1 MSVDYLYE
9 YNFTPIIEH
18 APENGKYIKKYSC
31 NTHSTSA
38 VCSHRDRTVDFTKGS
53 MFTTLAACLLL
64 VSVFAPAVKGDCT
77 VVVNGANGPGSQAG
91 GAVYTRWGRTVCPQG
106 ATLVYAGRAAGTKY
120 NVEGGTTDTLCMPET
135 PQYLSTATT
144 ATHVAL
150 LRGVEFQTHGTS
162 STPLNDLIQADMP
175 CAVCHTDTKLS
186 VLTVPAQYT
195 CPNGWSME
203 YNGYL
208 MTEFEKR
215 NRQRKNT
222 LCVDQDAE
230 AVPESEAST
239 DPAVVYLMSA
249 NCDGLPCPPYN
260 NNMALLCAVCS
271 K

>member
-1 MSVDYLYE
+1 MYPPKAY
-9 YNFTPIIEH
+9 PIR
-18 APENGKYIKKYSC
+18 
-31 NTHSTSA
+31 A
-38 VCSHRDRTVDFTKGS
+38 VHFQRDKTVDSTKGS
-53 MFTTLAACLLL
+53 MSVTLTTCLLL
-64 VSVFAPAVKGDCT
+64 ATVLAPVVEGDCN
-77 VVVNGANGPGSQAG
+77 VVVNGASTGQPGPQVG
-91 GAVYTRWGRTVCPQG
+91 GAVYTRWGRTVCSQG

-120 NVEGGTTDTLCMPET
+120 NVEGGTSDTLCMPET
-135 PQYLSTATT
+135 PQYLSTDTT

-175 CAVCHTDTKLS
+175 CAVCHTDTKLT

-208 MTEFEKR
+208 MTEFEKS

-230 AVPESEAST
+230 AVPESEANT

-260 NNMALLCAVCS
+260 TNMALPCVVCS